1 MPAMAVPRPITSVRV
16 PRPGGRGRPQ
26 VMALPT
32 LIVFT
37 GGRETKRVTG
47 TTTKAQLPAN

>member
-1 MPAMAVPRPITSVRV
+1 MESH
-16 PRPGGRGRPQ
+16 G
-26 VMALPT
+26 
-32 LIVFT
+32 IVFT